1 MLIFLND
8 KICLQQIVCILIL
21 KKIFIYQ
28 YTRWYIVINTY
39 LYNQTFFFFK
49 LNKNVWKKLD
59 YYKFCISNVKKL
71 EYVEIEK
78 KDIYYIF
85 LIIEINRV
93 IIQNWNSLI

>member
-1 MLIFLND
+1 MEN
-8 KICLQQIVCILIL
+8 
-21 KKIFIYQ
+21 
-28 YTRWYIVINTY
+28 
-39 LYNQTFFFFK
+39 
-49 LNKNVWKKLD
+49 LD

-93 IIQNWNSLI
+93 IIQN